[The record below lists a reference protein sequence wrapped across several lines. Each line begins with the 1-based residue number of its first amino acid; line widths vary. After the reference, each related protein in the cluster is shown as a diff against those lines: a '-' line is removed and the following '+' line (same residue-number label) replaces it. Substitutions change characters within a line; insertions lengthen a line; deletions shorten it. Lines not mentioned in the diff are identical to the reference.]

1 MTLGL
6 KVWEKQETRTKCY
19 WNKLVLSGSITAEET
34 ILIGEQIERS
44 KPLLFSSN
52 LTYSS
57 NAPLLENLRGTHLA
71 KEKYVCLNPAPESQR
86 I

>member
-6 KVWEKQETRTKCY
+6 RVWEKQKTRTKCY
-19 WNKLVLSGSITAEET
+19 WNKLVLSGTITVEET
-34 ILIGEQIERS
+34 TLIGEQTERS
-44 KPLLFSSN
+44 KPLLSSSN

-57 NAPLLENLRGTHLA
+57 NAPLLENLTRSHLG